1 MSSMKTLFVTATR
14 QTEANYYTIWHLL
27 QTNQNSIKKIVVL
40 STDYAKEQ
48 GLVDNLIEAL
58 KFLEIGT
65 NIDVSIEE
73 LYLPDG
79 IEEKS
84 VQAIKSVINQ
94 WIDDNQPQEVIFNVT
109 GGTKLIS
116 FAQDQIAANNSD
128 YKCVYQSWTNNQLV
142 WYNSPELVLEDI
154 ILPENIDARL
164 KAHGYDQISTETAF
178 LELPIEQYHYISQLY
193 KLIEIDFSKAQKLVS
208 YLNYLS
214 SSFDHKAVTYPHTL
228 EIEKTGAYVSLA
240 GWLKAL
246 ANASKSFFQ
255 INSIDDS
262 KYQITFESQHAA
274 EFVAGKWFEVLVGF
288 LITLHYQH
296 KNLPINIQ
304 IGLTFAKSSH
314 GNEIDVAYL
323 LKGHF
328 YWMECKTVNWLK
340 KNAPTTE
347 VNNNLHKLSSISQGA
362 GLNSHK
368 FFVSL
373 YDISEQS
380 RKVAEDLGVIVIAGT
395 DLFKFSGLLEKVDV
409 QVL

>member
-1 MSSMKTLFVTATR
+1 MSSMKTLFVTATH
-14 QTEANYYTIWHLL
+14 QTEANYYTIWHLVSAH
-27 QTNQNSIKKIVVL
+27 NNDIKRIVVL
-40 STDYAKEQ
+40 STDYTKEK
-48 GLVDNLIEAL
+48 GLVNNLMEAL

-79 IEEKS
+79 IEEKD

-94 WIDDNQPQEVIFNVT
+94 WIDDNQPQDIIFNVT

-116 FAQDQIAANNSD
+116 FAQDQIAANKPN

-142 WYNSPELVLEDI
+142 WYNDMQTPLEDI
-154 ILPENIDARL
+154 ILPENIEARL
-164 KAHGYDQISTETAF
+164 KGQGYSQISTETAF

-193 KLIEIDFSKAQKLVS
+193 KLIKIDLPKAQKLVS

-214 SSFDHKAVTYPHTL
+214 SSFDQKTVTYPHSL
-228 EIEKTGAYVSLA
+228 EIEKTGAYVTLA
-240 GWLKAL
+240 GWLKTL

-262 KYQITFESQHAA
+262 KHQITFESQQAA
-274 EFVAGKWFEVLVGF
+274 EFIAGKWFEVLVGF
-288 LITLHYQH
+288 LITLHYQK

-304 IGLTFAKSSH
+304 IGLTFAKSSD

-340 KNAPTTE
+340 KDAPTTQ

-380 RKVAEDLGVIVIAGT
+380 KKVAEDLGVVVIAGT
-395 DLFKFSGLLEKVDV
+395 DLFKLSSLLEKVDEL
-409 QVL
+409 VL